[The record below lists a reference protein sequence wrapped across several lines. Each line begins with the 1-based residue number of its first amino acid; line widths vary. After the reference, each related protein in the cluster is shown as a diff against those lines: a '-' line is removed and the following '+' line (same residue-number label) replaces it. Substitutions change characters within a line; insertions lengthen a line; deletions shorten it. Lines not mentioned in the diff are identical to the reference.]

1 MATSQSWPILS
12 QKLFQSSRNLTLQS
26 FINSVL
32 VLLLILLFYS
42 YDTGQNNLLVNF
54 SSRWFVEIGP
64 TIFAL
69 IVINLTI
76 SIVDPLMWSLINGLS
91 RCRDRGCTCDSKR
104 TKQLTQHDYLK
115 LYEPSEFQIE
125 AKYATMLVTIALCLF
140 YGTGMPIIF
149 LAAALFLIIQFWI
162 DKYLLLRCQKRPPQ
176 YDDYLANKSLSF
188 MKLILLF
195 HVIGFAMLFNG
206 PIFSQ
211 SDQI

>member
-1 MATSQSWPILS
+1 M
-12 QKLFQSSRNLTLQS
+12 
-26 FINSVL
+26 